1 MNLIQKIRNWFFGK
15 EEIIETPEVVEAP
28 VVETPVVEV
37 PVAEVPVVEVPVAEK
52 LTKEEVKEVI
62 KAQEAKPK
70 PKRKYHKKKK
80 STGESK

>member
-1 MNLIQKIRNWFFGK
+1 MNLIQKIRSWFFGK
-15 EEIIETPEVVEAP
+15 EESIETPT
-28 VVETPVVEV
+28 VVETPVVE
-37 PVAEVPVVEVPVAEK
+37 APVVIETPVVEK

-70 PKRKYHKKKK
+70 PKRKYNKKKK

>member
-1 MNLIQKIRNWFFGK
+1 MNLIQKIRSWFFGK
-15 EEIIETPEVVEAP
+15 DEIIETPIVDESPMVVEAP
-28 VVETPVVEV
+28 VVETPVV
-37 PVAEVPVVEVPVAEK
+37 EK

-70 PKRKYHKKKK
+70 PKRKYNKKKK